1 MKDARHKAKDAG
13 RFRSEGSWQKSEVR
27 DQTPE
32 VRGIADL

>member
-1 MKDARHKAKDAG
+1 LKIRKLENRELVK
-13 RFRSEGSWQKSEVR
+13 EVRGQLAEIR